1 VHNLIHLHFNK
12 TTHTQSTHPLTL
24 SYTFLPNILPLDS
37 NCFKL
42 LRARG
47 VSYKEAVLRD
57 TSPPSDDP
65 KNDDARHSGEGHH
78 SISHVLVDV
87 KDVVNSLVALFNL
100 PMLPCEVHLALTK
113 HTRRGKVNVAAF
125 LDAFDG
131 GTVTTGTRGDGSSLR
146 GGSGKDE
153 SSEHFVKTL
162 FKKLCMLRANEAARV
177 KFRKAMLQVSL

>member
-1 VHNLIHLHFNK
+1 MYPLQPLLTHILVYLPIH
-12 TTHTQSTHPLTL
+12 
-24 SYTFLPNILPLDS
+24 PLDS
-37 NCFKL
+37 HCFKL

-57 TSPPSDDP
+57 TAPPSDDP
-65 KNDDARHSGEGHH
+65 KNDDVRHSVEGH
-78 SISHVLVDV
+78 ISHVLVDV

-113 HTRRGKVNVAAF
+113 HTRRGKVNVSAF

-146 GGSGKDE
+146 GGGE
-153 SSEHFVKTL
+153 GSEHFVKTL
-162 FKKLCMLRANEAARV
+162 FKKLCQLRANETARV
-177 KFRKAMLQVSL
+177 TFRKAMLQVSP